1 MRKLRIVTDSSSD
14 IQALQ
19 YADFAYSPMKLI
31 AGEREFVDG
40 ESLNVDE
47 MVDFFG
53 QYKGISRSSCPNV
66 ADWLEAFGEADD
78 ILCVTITSAL
88 SGSYN
93 TACAAKSVYEAE
105 NEGKRVFVLDTL
117 STGPESLL
125 IIQKLEEYARSGM
138 PYEEICEQITQY
150 RQKTGL
156 VFMLKSLRNLSN
168 NGRVSPLIARIVKMA
183 GICLVGK
190 ASDEGTLDILH
201 KCRGEARSLK
211 LVEEVL
217 EELGMKEG
225 RVSIG
230 HCQNE
235 PAALRLKD
243 MIQKKFR
250 KAEIEIYS
258 LRGLCSFYAEK
269 GGLLVGFEKI

>member
-105 NEGKRVFVLDTL
+105 NEGKECLCWYPFH
-117 STGPESLL
+117 
-125 IIQKLEEYARSGM
+125 RSGK
-138 PYEEICEQITQY
+138 PVDHPKAGGIRPE
-150 RQKTGL
+150 
-156 VFMLKSLRNLSN
+156 RN
-168 NGRVSPLIARIVKMA
+168 
-183 GICLVGK
+183 
-190 ASDEGTLDILH
+190 
-201 KCRGEARSLK
+201 
-211 LVEEVL
+211 
-217 EELGMKEG
+217 
-225 RVSIG
+225 
-230 HCQNE
+230 
-235 PAALRLKD
+235 AL
-243 MIQKKFR
+243 
-250 KAEIEIYS
+250 
-258 LRGLCSFYAEK
+258 
-269 GGLLVGFEKI
+269 